1 MPARRRSL
9 VLFGLLAVCAAGV
22 FLAISIDPDV
32 YAPGAWH
39 LTQSIAHHAGH
50 HELGAVEH
58 ALAGGGHEDDLSL
71 QLVLRKLYSI
81 VAFAVVGLFAAPLIR
96 RDHRLRGAAVLVA
109 GFSTVIEI
117 VQKGTVAPG
126 EPLRWELFDIGCGA
140 LGGWL
145 GASLWNGFSA
155 LRAAPGRAAP
165 RDRVAVRSERSA
177 SD

>member
-9 VLFGLLAVCAAGV
+9 LVFGLLAVCAAGV

-39 LTQSIAHHAGH
+39 LSRTIAHHAGH
-50 HELGAVEH
+50 HKFHAVER
-58 ALAGGGHEDDLSL
+58 ALAGNGHEDDLSL

-96 RDHRLRGAAVLVA
+96 RDHRLRGTAVIVA

-126 EPLRWELFDIGCGA
+126 EPLRWELFDVACGA

-145 GASLWNGFSA
+145 GALLWNGFSA
-155 LRAAPGRAAP
+155 LRAGPDRAAP
-165 RDRVAVRSERSA
+165 PDRAPVRSERSA